1 VKYRKPDKFVHKL
14 KIGTKPKREKY
25 SKASRALLK
34 KD

>member
-1 VKYRKPDKFVHKL
+1 VKYRKPDKFVPKL
-14 KIGTKPKREKY
+14 KIGAKPERKKY